1 MQKRTLTNVTAQRQ
15 LSTLNNKHVLHLS
28 VFIIS
33 EYPSPP
39 PPTNKMLCPFI
50 SQGQRISTHD
60 GIGGGG
66 GVVTGIG
73 KFSHPTHLHT
83 PHTHP
88 HTPSHT
94 PHTQHIHPHP
104 QPLIISGH
112 YMVVYYRRKMGNNY
126 YADLYSYF

>member
-66 GVVTGIG
+66 GGGDRNWQILTP
-73 KFSHPTHLHT
+73 HTPTHT
-83 PHTHP
+83 PHTP
-88 HTPSHT
+88 THTLTHT
-94 PHTQHIHPHP
+94 THTAYTPTPTATDNIW
-104 QPLIISGH
+104 S
-112 YMVVYYRRKMGNNY
+112 
-126 YADLYSYF
+126 LYGGVL